1 MDVGGGE
8 AQEAEP
14 SVEQSV
20 PPEIVLDQ
28 AVAVGASVEF
38 DAEPL
43 VPVVEI
49 RLLSCRA
56 TRYIRRRRTL
66 LAAMDTCIRRRIT
79 LSATVESCESPAD
92 VRYPR
97 VRVTAPVGGL

>member
-8 AQEAEP
+8 AQKAE
-14 SVEQSV
+14 SSIEQSV
-20 PPEIVLDQ
+20 LPAIVLDQ
-28 AVAVGASVEF
+28 AVAVGASVEL

-56 TRYIRRRRTL
+56 TRYIRRRRTP
-66 LAAMDTCIRRRIT
+66 LAATDTCIRRRIT
-79 LSATVESCESPAD
+79 PSATVESASCRRTYVIRAS
-92 VRYPR
+92 
-97 VRVTAPVGGL
+97 G